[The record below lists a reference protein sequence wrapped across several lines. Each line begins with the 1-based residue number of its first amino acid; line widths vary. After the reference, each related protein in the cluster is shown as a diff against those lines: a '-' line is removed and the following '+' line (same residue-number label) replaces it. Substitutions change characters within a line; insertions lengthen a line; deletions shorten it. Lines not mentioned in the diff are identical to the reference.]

1 MRVMA
6 IDYGDV
12 RTGVAVSDMS
22 ASIAGEAW
30 VIEERS
36 AARLC
41 EKIVSE
47 ANSRGVVTI
56 VVGYPKNMDGTLG
69 PRAEKAEALANRLR
83 ELALAQEL
91 ALEVVLWDER
101 RTSVE
106 AHSILSEHNRR
117 GKKRKE
123 RVDAVA
129 ATLILEGYLH
139 SKMG

>member
-1 MRVMA
+1 MLIMA

-12 RTGVAVSDMS
+12 RTGIAVSDIS

-36 AARLC
+36 PARLC
-41 EKIVSE
+41 EKIVTE
-47 ANSRGVVTI
+47 AKNRGVTT
-56 VVGYPKNMDGTLG
+56 VVLGYPKNMDGTLG
-69 PRAEKAEALANRLR
+69 PRAEKSEALANRLR
-83 ELALAQEL
+83 EKE
-91 ALEVVLWDER
+91 LEVILWDER

-106 AHSILSEHNRR
+106 AHAILSEQGRR

-129 ATLILEGYLH
+129 ATLILEGFLR
-139 SKMG
+139 SKQ

>member
-1 MRVMA
+1 MRIMA

-12 RTGVAVSDMS
+12 RTGIAVSDIS

-36 AARLC
+36 PARLC
-41 EKIVSE
+41 EKIAIE
-47 ANSRGVVTI
+47 AKNRGVTT
-56 VVGYPKNMDGTLG
+56 VVLGYPKNMDGTLG

-83 ELALAQEL
+83 ERE
-91 ALEVVLWDER
+91 LEVVLWDER

-106 AHSILSEHNRR
+106 AHSILSEQGRR

-129 ATLILEGYLH
+129 ATLILEGYLR
-139 SKMG
+139 SKA

>member
-1 MRVMA
+1 MRIMA

-12 RTGVAVSDMS
+12 RTGIAVSD
-22 ASIAGEAW
+22 ATATLAGEAW

-36 AARLC
+36 PARLC
-41 EKIVSE
+41 DKIAVE
-47 ANSRGVVTI
+47 AKNRGVATLVL
-56 VVGYPKNMDGTLG
+56 GHPKNMDGSLG

-83 ELALAQEL
+83 ALE
-91 ALEVVLWDER
+91 LEVVLWDER

-106 AHSILSEHNRR
+106 AHAILSEQGRR

-129 ATLILEGYLH
+129 ATLILEAYLRKNAL
-139 SKMG
+139 S

>member
-6 IDYGDV
+6 VDYGDV
-12 RTGVAVSDMS
+12 RTGIAVSDIS

-30 VIEERS
+30 IIEERS
-36 AARLC
+36 AVRLC
-41 EKIVSE
+41 EKIALE
-47 ANSRGVVTI
+47 AKNRGVET
-56 VVGYPKNMDGTLG
+56 VVLGYPKNMDGTLG
-69 PRAEKAEALANRLR
+69 PRAEKAEALAVRLR
-83 ELALAQEL
+83 ECGV
-91 ALEVVLWDER
+91 EVVLWDER

-129 ATLILEGYLH
+129 ATLILDGYLR
-139 SKMG
+139 SKL

>member
-12 RTGVAVSDMS
+12 RTGIAVSDLS

-41 EKIVSE
+41 EKIAIE
-47 ANSRGVVTI
+47 AKSRGVGI
-56 VVGYPKNMDGTLG
+56 VVLGHPKNMDGTIG
-69 PRAEKAEALANRLR
+69 PRAEKAQTLAEHLR
-83 ELALAQEL
+83 THEI
-91 ALEVVLWDER
+91 EVTLWDER

-106 AHSILSEHNRR
+106 AHSILSEHNKR

-129 ATLILEGYLH
+129 ATLILEGYLR
-139 SKMG
+139 SKT